1 MAFHETRM
9 GHEFFLKTVP
19 EMVKQQEKIAKT
31 LEDLTKSVN
40 RIGEALDNKK
50 NADEKGTFEWSDFE
64 IEEKELEKA
73 KDMISEEDRS
83 FFVYIINEI
92 ENDPDGKPVLL
103 IDDYARASKEERKII
118 DAVFVNLT
126 GWSLA
131 TLIRKYTEKNT

>member
-1 MAFHETRM
+1 M

>member
-1 MAFHETRM
+1 M

-31 LEDLTKSVN
+31 LEDLTKSVEK
-40 RIGEALDNKK
+40 IGEALDNKK

-64 IEEKELEKA
+64 IEEKKLEKA
-73 KDMISEEDRS
+73 KDMIREEKEGRS
-83 FFVYIINEI
+83 FFAYIINEI
-92 ENDPDGKPVLL
+92 ENDQDGKPVLL
-103 IDDYARASKEERKII
+103 VDDYARASKEERKII

>member
-1 MAFHETRM
+1 
-9 GHEFFLKTVP
+9 
-19 EMVKQQEKIAKT
+19 
-31 LEDLTKSVN
+31 
-40 RIGEALDNKK
+40 
-50 NADEKGTFEWSDFE
+50 
-64 IEEKELEKA
+64 
-73 KDMISEEDRS
+73 MISEEDRS
-83 FFVYIINEI
+83 FFAYIINEI

>member
-1 MAFHETRM
+1 M

-83 FFVYIINEI
+83 FFAYIINEI